1 MSQNLR
7 VALWMPTAN
16 PVGGSNVIN
25 NIGPPTANKRIP
37 SAFAAM
43 TGGGGGGGGI
53 GEAPIDGEAYVRID
67 GYWVQLDGG
76 TF

>member
-16 PVGGSNVIN
+16 PVGGGNVIN
-25 NIGPPTANKRIP
+25 NIGPSSANKRIP
-37 SAFAAM
+37 SAFSVVS
-43 TGGGGGGGGI
+43 GGGGGGGI